1 MSSVFIS
8 NVDDYLAPS
17 QACVNPMFATTTTDD
32 ASSKQ
37 QQHQPNASSSTQHE
51 NVEASAVVAVV
62 PRRRR
67 GRGRRRVV
75 ENHHQHQTPSVL
87 IPLSLTPAPQVTM
100 ADCLACSGCVTTAET
115 VLVEQHSLQTLEQT
129 LCDNDDAIT
138 ICMTISPASWADLAR
153 KLGQSSLTMT
163 LKRKVTTYLQRKCRA
178 RIVLDGRV
186 PLEWSLQEAAH
197 EFCHN
202 YNVRQQQQQQQQQ
215 TSSSIPPPTVALSS
229 TKIQHM
235 NGTVQEC
242 ASRPE
247 SRLPL
252 LSSSCPA
259 LVCLVEK
266 STAAAVPH
274 LSTTKSPMA
283 MAGSFFKESQSS
295 NDGHY
300 YYHVAI
306 MPCHDKK
313 LEASRRDL
321 QTNDN
326 NNDNSNT
333 RPLVDLVITTS
344 ELWTLLC
351 TSANSNDA
359 NHVFQ
364 YVQNLEMA
372 NVSTS
377 LHQEWTKKDFT
388 GLLTFEHG
396 EKQMN
401 VDPHSDDVFSSN
413 SFFSYG
419 SGGYADYIF
428 RFASRKLFGY
438 EVDDVG
444 GDDDDLPWMPVEQT
458 TTTTSINRR
467 RVVSARV
474 AAVHKKRRDHH
485 QVALYQHAKDGTFSC
500 ARQSPLDVPVLRFAT
515 AYGLQNI
522 QRVLQSAPF
531 STTTSTGADLDF
543 DYVEAMACPSG
554 CPNGGGQIREANI
567 RETPTETRER
577 VSQTIQIMKSDRRD
591 RGSCG
596 DDGVHDALD
605 SSYPYDLCPT
615 GPFGEDAKRI
625 LHTRFHVVPPLQHTM
640 GAAAGVDVKD
650 TQW

>member
-1 MSSVFIS
+1 
-8 NVDDYLAPS
+8 
-17 QACVNPMFATTTTDD
+17 
-32 ASSKQ
+32 
-37 QQHQPNASSSTQHE
+37 
-51 NVEASAVVAVV
+51 
-62 PRRRR
+62 
-67 GRGRRRVV
+67 
-75 ENHHQHQTPSVL
+75 
-87 IPLSLTPAPQVTM
+87 
-100 ADCLACSGCVTTAET
+100 
-115 VLVEQHSLQTLEQT
+115 
-129 LCDNDDAIT
+129 
-138 ICMTISPASWADLAR
+138 
-153 KLGQSSLTMT
+153 
-163 LKRKVTTYLQRKCRA
+163 
-178 RIVLDGRV
+178 
-186 PLEWSLQEAAH
+186 
-197 EFCHN
+197 
-202 YNVRQQQQQQQQQ
+202 
-215 TSSSIPPPTVALSS
+215 
-229 TKIQHM
+229 
-235 NGTVQEC
+235 
-242 ASRPE
+242 
-247 SRLPL
+247 
-252 LSSSCPA
+252 
-259 LVCLVEK
+259 
-266 STAAAVPH
+266 
-274 LSTTKSPMA
+274 MA

-300 YYHVAI
+300 YYYHVSI

-321 QTNDN
+321 QTNN
-326 NNDNSNT
+326 NNDDNSNT
-333 RPLVDLVITTS
+333 QPLVDLVITTS

-364 YVQNLEMA
+364 YIQDLEMA

-388 GLLTFEHG
+388 GLLTFEHV
-396 EKQMN
+396 ERM
-401 VDPHSDDVFSSN
+401 DIDDADVSSN
-413 SFFSYG
+413 SFFSRG

-428 RFASRKLFGY
+428 RFASRQLFGH
-438 EVDDVG
+438 EIDAG
-444 GDDDDLPWMPVEQT
+444 GDDDDDLPWMPVEQTT

-531 STTTSTGADLDF
+531 STTTTSTGADLDF

-577 VSQTIQIMKSDRRD
+577 VSQTIQIIKSDRRG
-591 RGSCG
+591 RGGCG

-615 GPFGEDAKRI
+615 GPFGEEAKRI